1 MSKNRNNM
9 AGKYSHTNNRPQSM
23 NAALQHAGVDT
34 SDFLSLRIAKADL
47 PANSELVIQIRD
59 KRTGQLYPVNLGD
72 DNNVLFGKNSRFYG
86 QTMADG
92 HIFNPYI
99 HRRFIASQFRELI
112 RCNGLNGLHDAVARR
127 YSWKYAIDQV
137 CKEAHKLALLEHRDR
152 EAFKERSRF
161 FSLTTISNIISDY
174 VNEVHTVIDRG
185 LVSMGNRHDGY
196 MYGFGYVSRQN
207 ARPIK
212 HRYEQL
218 RTNVRNC
225 HSYAELN
232 AILSTFDFVELA
244 RHTRLTNSFILPFL
258 EAGAFYTMKHAIMF
272 EKKCI
277 HGMDQKRSLD
287 YLNTIANGKEPEA
300 CMNLYRWANF

>member
-1 MSKNRNNM
+1 MSKYRNNM
-9 AGKYSHTNNRPQSM
+9 AGNYSHTNNRPQSM

-72 DNNVLFGKNSRFYG
+72 DNNALFGKNSRFYG

-99 HRRFIASQFRELI
+99 HRRFIASQFRELV
-112 RCNGLNGLHDAVARR
+112 RCNGLNGMHDGVIRR
-127 YSWKYAIDQV
+127 YNWKYAIEQV
-137 CKEAHKLALLEHRDR
+137 CKETHKLALLERRDR

-161 FSLTTISNIISDY
+161 FSLNAISNIISDY
-174 VNEVHTVIDRG
+174 VTEVHTVIERA
-185 LVSMGNRHDGY
+185 LVSMGNRQECY
-196 MYGFGYVSRQN
+196 VYGFGHVRRQN

-225 HSYAELN
+225 HTYAELD
-232 AILSTFDFVELA
+232 AILSSFDFVELA

-272 EKKCI
+272 ENKRI
-277 HGMDQKRSLD
+277 SGMDQKRSLD
-287 YLNTIANGKEPEA
+287 YLNNVASSKDPDA